1 MLKLEERGAF
11 KKTPALKP
19 ILDYVSLR
27 PPFSEIEETF
37 IPALIPNFGPT
48 CEKAKVPASNPSPKN
63 SFFINQILLPEK
75 LQTKCQKINPYF
87 WK

>member
-19 ILDYVSLR
+19 ILDFVSLR

-63 SFFINQILLPEK
+63 SFS
-75 LQTKCQKINPYF
+75 
-87 WK
+87 

>member
-19 ILDYVSLR
+19 ILDFVSLR

-48 CEKAKVPASNPSPKN
+48 CEKAKVPASNPSPKIVFHKSN
-63 SFFINQILLPEK
+63 FTSGKATNQMP
-75 LQTKCQKINPYF
+75 KINPYF
-87 WK
+87 